1 MLKKILD
8 LILYSN
14 FYIACCAVAMTL
26 QTQLLLFGTI
36 EYTPVIGLIFFAT
49 LMIYAVHRIVG
60 LFRLTDFIEEGRYYI
75 INKFKWHI
83 WVYAGIGLIGSFCCF
98 FQLERAAQFS
108 LVIPAFLS
116 LGYIFPVFG
125 EKNLRLRDFN
135 GVKIFLVAIVWAYV
149 TVILPT
155 LEGDVLGMATVL
167 MFLERAFFVFAITLP
182 FDIRD
187 LKVDAYNEVKTIPA
201 MLGVKRTQW
210 LSFVLLGLML
220 LIAFFLY
227 EWNIILGLFL
237 SVVLTAFFIKISPK
251 QTNDYFFTGLMDGT
265 MIIQPLLVLLVAN
278 LF

>member
-1 MLKKILD
+1 MLKKVLD

-75 INKFKWHI
+75 INKFKSHI
-83 WVYAGIGLIGSFCCF
+83 WLYAGIGLIGSFYCF
-98 FQLERAAQFS
+98 FQLQRTAQFS

-125 EKNLRLRDFN
+125 KKNLRLRDFN

-149 TVILPT
+149 SVILPT
-155 LEGDVLGMATVL
+155 LEGDALGMATVL
-167 MFLERAFFVFAITLP
+167 MFLERALFIFAITLP

-201 MLGVKRTQW
+201 TLGVKRTQW
-210 LSFVLLGLML
+210 LSIILLGLML
-220 LIAFFLY
+220 LMAFFLY

-265 MIIQPLLVLLVAN
+265 MIIQPLLVGLVTV
-278 LF
+278 F